1 MIRHQPAR
9 NPVVAALLA
18 SALVAG
24 AWLAAPAA
32 AAAEPPNSG
41 FLPDYTLLKPVKGP
55 SGSKLERWVSP
66 QFSRENYHAVLVDE
80 IVFFP
85 TPQPT
90 SQVSQQTMDE
100 IRAYLS
106 NALSNVALASL
117 PHATHPGPGV
127 VRLRTAITAVATG
140 DTALKPYELV
150 PAAFVFSGAMRLAGQ
165 RSQDVTLSVEALASD
180 SESGAPLAMVVRHGK
195 GEQLKNTTTPVT
207 LEALKPRIDEWA
219 RSAAQLVEE
228 RLGEAPR

>member
-1 MIRHQPAR
+1 MIRYSATR
-9 NPVVAALLA
+9 NSTVAAFAVL
-18 SALVAG
+18 
-24 AWLAAPAA
+24 AWLASPAA
-32 AAAEPPNSG
+32 VATEPPDSG
-41 FLPDYTLLKPVKGP
+41 FLPDYSLLKPVKGP
-55 SGSKLERWVSP
+55 SGTRIERWISP
-66 QFSRENYHAVLVDE
+66 KFSRDNYHAVLVDE
-80 IVFFP
+80 VAFFP
-85 TPQPT
+85 APQPS
-90 SQVSQQTMDE
+90 SQVSQQTLDE

-127 VRLRTAITAVATG
+127 VRLRVAITAVATG

-180 SESGAPLAMVVRHGK
+180 SESGEPLAMVVRHGK

-207 LEALKPRIDEWA
+207 LDALKPRVDQWA
-219 RSAAQLVEE
+219 KSAAQLVKE
-228 RLGEAPR
+228 RLGEPR